1 MRSVNTKYISISN
14 KFLEAPAPRA
24 SLEGTA
30 LGTYGA
36 GASPE
41 PPVGSRSGPLGW
53 KRGRCGSAPA
63 RVPGGTLR
71 SRLPACGGGGQP
83 AVPPGLAAEAR
94 AGHWAGALPPLT
106 RGRSKPRRPSLRRVV
121 LRRRPLWR
129 CRTRAACGPQRAGP
143 PFANPRRSPWGPR
156 ASQKPQMPR
165 EGTRPRGWSAGSIA
179 GE

>member
-94 AGHWAGALPPLT
+94 AGHWPGLC
-106 RGRSKPRRPSLRRVV
+106 RRSPGVVPSLGAPRSAGWYCGAG
-121 LRRRPLWR
+121 LWR